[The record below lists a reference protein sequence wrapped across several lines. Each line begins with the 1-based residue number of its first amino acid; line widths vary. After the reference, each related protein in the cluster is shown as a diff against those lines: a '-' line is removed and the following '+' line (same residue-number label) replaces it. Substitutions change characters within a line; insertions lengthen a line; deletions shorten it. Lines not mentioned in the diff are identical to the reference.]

1 MNESSVWFCLQ
12 TLNYTLSIILKT
24 MFSSIQSGQ
33 CIYICIHICVHV
45 FDTSVLCVHIAYP
58 QQVALYIY
66 FLKIDLKFDHFRW
79 FHHKIGAFYDS
90 HIWNAKI
97 CRVFWR
103 YDVFNKRIL
112 YIYVCTLCLF
122 EAFYFVCLIILVE
135 RH

>member
-24 MFSSIQSGQ
+24 MLSSIQSGQ
-33 CIYICIHICVHV
+33 CIYVYIYVCMYLIHPYCAYIIC
-45 FDTSVLCVHIAYP
+45 IAYP
-58 QQVALYIY
+58 QQVALYF

-103 YDVFNKRIL
+103 YDVFNKRI